1 MQFLTK
7 VKNLLTNYFQ
17 EQLMVSYD
25 KIRQESKKLQNQ
37 SCNNSKKKGQGNF
50 QDYEKSS

>member
-7 VKNLLTNYFQ
+7 VKNPTTNYFQ
-17 EQLMVSYD
+17 EQLVVSRD

-37 SCNNSKKKGQGNF
+37 SCNNSKQKGKGNF
-50 QDYEKSS
+50 